1 MDENIKHIFV
11 VDASYILAF
20 LLKENNFEVNEMMKQ
35 YKVRQINLI
44 STTLL
49 TFEVSNTL
57 RTAVL
62 RKRINMLQAQKLLQ
76 AFLEF
81 DIVEEKVDYL
91 QVLKLALEKNLTFY
105 DASYLY
111 LARSNH
117 VPLLTFPL
125 LTLDNSLK

>member
-1 MDENIKHIFV
+1 MDESIKHFFV
-11 VDASYILAF
+11 IDASYILAF

-35 YKVRQINLI
+35 YKVKQINLI
-44 STTLL
+44 STKLL
-49 TFEVSNTL
+49 KFEVCNTL

-62 RKRINMLQAQKLLQ
+62 RKRINTFQVQKLLQ
-76 AFLEF
+76 AFLDF

-91 QVLKLALEKNLTFY
+91 QVLKLSLSKNLTFY

-117 VPLLTFPL
+117 IPL
-125 LTLDNSLK
+125 LTLDHSLK